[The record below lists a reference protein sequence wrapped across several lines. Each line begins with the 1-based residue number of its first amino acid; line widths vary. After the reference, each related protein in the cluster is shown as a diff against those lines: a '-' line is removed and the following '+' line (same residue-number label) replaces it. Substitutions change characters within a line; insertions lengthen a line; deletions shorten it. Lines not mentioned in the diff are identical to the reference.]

1 MAVHCGDCSDGI
13 ISISG
18 ESDKEE
24 AVCVGERGVAL
35 AIFFLFDSL
44 TVVSNINKKNYV

>member
-13 ISISG
+13 ISVFG

-24 AVCVGERGVAL
+24 AVC
-35 AIFFLFDSL
+35 IYIIPDSTAMGIL
-44 TVVSNINKKNYV
+44 QL